1 MLASRLMSKSHNKA
15 AFYEPEMELSMIAV
29 KQDLTRSVI
38 VTILALILQF
48 SFAWWL
54 NAKNGWQIV
63 NSIIK

>member
-1 MLASRLMSKSHNKA
+1 MLGSQVMSK
-15 AFYEPEMELSMIAV
+15 
-29 KQDLTRSVI
+29 DLTRSVI

-63 NSIIK
+63 NLIIK